1 MISRF
6 SAKVPAYSGNFGVE
20 KMKAQKTL
28 RRHAVVG
35 GVLMLA
41 AGVAAA
47 AAPTTSTEL
56 ATAISWADATSAVLV
71 GSAAIITFKVVKQ
84 AATIVMGLIPKAK

>member
-20 KMKAQKTL
+20 KMEAQNTL

-41 AGVAAA
+41 AGVVA
-47 AAPTTSTEL
+47 AAPPTNSTEL
-56 ATAISWADATSAVLV
+56 ATAISWADATTAVLV

-84 AATIVMGLIPKAK
+84 AATIVMSLIPKAK